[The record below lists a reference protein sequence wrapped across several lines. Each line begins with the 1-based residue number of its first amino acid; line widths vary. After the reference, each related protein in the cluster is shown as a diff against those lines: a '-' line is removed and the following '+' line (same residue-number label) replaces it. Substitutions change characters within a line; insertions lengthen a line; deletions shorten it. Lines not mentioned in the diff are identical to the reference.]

1 MIVVRGILI
10 AAGLALGS
18 YGALLLLTGN
28 PWPVLI
34 NIGIW
39 AAAGVIL
46 HDFVFAPA
54 CAAIGLV
61 GRRLIPRAWWT
72 PFAVAALLSVV
83 VMVLAIP
90 VYDRPGARPDNPTVL
105 DHDYHRGVVILL
117 ILVWAGA
124 GMYIVADHM
133 VAGRRRGQPANLV
146 AQQAQLARRAVGAA
160 DTTEDCTA
168 GEADTL

>member
-10 AAGLALGS
+10 AAGLALGG
-18 YGALLLLTGN
+18 YGALLLIADN

-39 AAAGVIL
+39 AAAGVIF

-54 CAAIGLV
+54 CVAIGLV
-61 GRRLIPRAWWT
+61 GRRLIPRVWWA

-105 DHDYHRGVVILL
+105 DHDYHRGVVVLL
-117 ILVWAGA
+117 ALIWAGA
-124 GMYIVADHM
+124 AVYIIADHV
-133 VAGRRRGQPANLV
+133 VAGRRRGQPASLV
-146 AQQAQLARRAVGAA
+146 DRQAQLAGRA
-160 DTTEDCTA
+160 A
-168 GEADTL
+168 GEADATGDRAAGEETV